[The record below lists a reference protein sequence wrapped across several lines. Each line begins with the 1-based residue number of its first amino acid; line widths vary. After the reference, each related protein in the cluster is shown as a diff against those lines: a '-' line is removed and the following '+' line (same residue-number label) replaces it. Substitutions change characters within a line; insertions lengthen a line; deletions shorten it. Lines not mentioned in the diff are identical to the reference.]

1 MNMKQFR
8 KFKVA
13 VIGCGMISDTY
24 FGNLCSK
31 DCGARHLFEVVEVV
45 GCSDIKPERSKAKS
59 EKYGIKMMTNEEIYA
74 DKEIDIVLN
83 LTYHTS
89 HFEVS
94 KNALLAGK
102 HVYSEKMM
110 AITFEEGKELMR
122 IAKEKGLLF
131 CAAPDTFLGSAG
143 QTAREAFDAGL
154 IGTPVVGNASVIRG
168 YHHERYRA
176 ETERRFAFMPGGG
189 IMYDMGC
196 YYFGMMINLLGPIKR
211 VCGFS
216 QTRGACDRVYANP
229 QNPEYGKVMKIETP
243 NNVGGVMLF
252 ENGTIMTFT
261 TSSESINCTNNFVIH
276 GTKGKLTLHDPNNFG
291 GNIALC
297 TAFGDEKVLPVSFP
311 FSDNCRGLGLA
322 DMCYAIANGR
332 EPRASGERALHM
344 LEAATAIME
353 CADGDGRIY
362 DMTTSCTRPAPFE
375 GGLNGFPE
383 MLLDLDI

>member
-1 MNMKQFR
+1 MNPFR

-24 FGNLCSK
+24 LGNLCSK
-31 DCGARHLFEVVEVV
+31 ECGAKHMFEAVEIV
-45 GCSDIKPERSKAKS
+45 GCSDIVPERSKAKS

-74 DKEIDIVLN
+74 DPDIDIVLN

-131 CAAPDTFLGSAG
+131 CGAPDTYLGPAG

-154 IGTPVVGNASVIRG
+154 IGTPVAGNAAVVRG
-168 YHHERYRA
+168 YHHERYR
-176 ETERRFAFMPGGG
+176 TDPERRFAFRPGGG

-196 YYFGMMINLLGPIKR
+196 YYLGTMINLLGPIKR

-216 QTRGACDRVYANP
+216 QTRGANDRVYANP

-261 TSSESINCTNNFVIH
+261 TSSESVNYTTDFVIH
-276 GTKGKLTLHDPNNFG
+276 GTKGRLTLHDPNNFSG
-291 GNIALC
+291 DIKVF
-297 TAFGDEKVLPVSFP
+297 TAFGDEKVLPVNFP
-311 FSDNCRGLGLA
+311 ETSRGVGLA

-344 LEAATAIME
+344 LEAATAIMN
-353 CADGDGRIY
+353 CADGDGKIY
-362 DMTTSCTRPAPFE
+362 DMTTTCTRPAAFE
-375 GGLNGFPE
+375 SGMNGFAE
-383 MLLDLDI
+383 MLLDI